1 MLAGDLR
8 MNEIAAKPVQSLA
21 TSLDSYWMPFSH
33 NRYFKRHPE
42 YRLLASAHGAYYT
55 TVEGQRLFD
64 ALSGLWCVNLGHGHP
79 RIAAALERQFATL
92 DYSPAFQMGAP
103 ETFRL
108 AGRIAALAPAGLDRV
123 FFANSGSEAVD
134 TALKVALAYHRVRG
148 EGGRIRL
155 IGRERGY
162 HGVGF
167 GGISVGGIVANR
179 RMFPAAQ
186 LPGVDHL
193 PHTLDYGRMAFSRG
207 QPQWGAELAEELA
220 RLVALHDA
228 STIAAVIVEPMQ
240 GSAGVIVPPVG
251 YLERLRELCT
261 QHGILLIFDEVITGF
276 GRLGAGFAAERFGVI
291 PDMIAFAKGVNNG
304 AVPLGGVIV
313 RREIHDA
320 FMTGPEHLVEFA
332 HGYTY
337 SGHPLAVA
345 AAHATLDALAEEGMF
360 ARVRALEPVLEGAIH
375 SLRGEP
381 GVLDIRN
388 IGLAA
393 AVDLE
398 PIPGSPGLRAL
409 RVFERGLR
417 EGQYVRFTGDTIA
430 LGPPFISTEQ
440 ELDRMVAALRTA
452 IRAAH

>member
-1 MLAGDLR
+1 
-8 MNEIAAKPVQSLA
+8 MNEIAAQAVQGLA
-21 TSLDSYWMPFSH
+21 TSLDPYWMPFSH

-42 YRLLASAHGAYYT
+42 YRLLASAAGAYYT

-79 RIAAALERQFATL
+79 RIAAALKRQFETI
-92 DYSPAFQMGAP
+92 DYSPAFQMGYP

-108 AGRIAALAPAGLDRV
+108 AGRIAAMAPAGLDRV

-134 TALKVALAYHRVRG
+134 TALKIALGFHRVTG
-148 EGGRIRL
+148 QAGRIRL

-167 GGISVGGIVANR
+167 GGISVGGMAANR
-179 RMFPAAQ
+179 KMFPSAQ

-207 QPQWGAELAEELA
+207 QPAWGAELADELA

-261 QHGILLIFDEVITGF
+261 KHGILLIFDEVITGF
-276 GRLGAGFAAERFGVI
+276 GRMGAGFAAERFGVT
-291 PDMIAFAKGVNNG
+291 PDMIVFAKGVNNA

-313 RREIHDA
+313 RRDIHDA
-320 FMTGPEHLVEFA
+320 FMTGPEQLVEFF

-337 SGHPLAVA
+337 SGHPMAVA
-345 AAHATLDALAEEGMF
+345 AAHATLDVLEAEGMF
-360 ARVRALEPVLEGAIH
+360 ARVRSLEPVLENAMH

-393 AVDLE
+393 AVDLD
-398 PIPGSPGLRAL
+398 PIPGAPGVRAL
-409 RVFERGLR
+409 KVFERALR
-417 EGQYVRFTGDTIA
+417 EGQYLRFTGDTIA
-430 LGPPFISTEQ
+430 VGPPFVSTER
-440 ELDRMVAALRTA
+440 ELVGMVEALRTA
-452 IRAAH
+452 IRAAS

>member
-1 MLAGDLR
+1 
-8 MNEIAAKPVQSLA
+8 MNEIAAPAVHALA
-21 TSLDSYWMPFSH
+21 TGLDPYWMPFSH

-42 YRLLASAHGAYYT
+42 YRLLASAQGAYYT
-55 TVEGQRLFD
+55 TVEGERLFD

-79 RIAAALERQFATL
+79 RIAAALKLQFETI
-92 DYSPAFQMGAP
+92 DYSPAFQMGYP
-103 ETFRL
+103 GTFRL
-108 AGRIAALAPAGLDRV
+108 AERIAAMAPTGLDRV
-123 FFANSGSEAVD
+123 FFVNSGSEAVD
-134 TALKVALAYHRVRG
+134 TALKIALGFHRVTG
-148 EGGRIRL
+148 EAGRIRL

-167 GGISVGGIVANR
+167 GGISVGGMVANR
-179 RMFPAAQ
+179 KMFPSAQ

-207 QPQWGAELAEELA
+207 QPKWGAGLADELA

-276 GRLGAGFAAERFGVI
+276 GRMGASFAAERFGVT
-291 PDMIAFAKGVNNG
+291 PDMIVFAKGVNNA

-313 RREIHDA
+313 RRDIHDA
-320 FMTGPEHLVEFA
+320 FMTGPEHLVEFF

-337 SGHPLAVA
+337 SGHPMAVA
-345 AAHATLDALAEEGMF
+345 AAHATLDVLEEEGMF
-360 ARVRALEPVLEGAIH
+360 ARVRALEPVLENAMH

-393 AVDLE
+393 AVDLD
-398 PIPGSPGLRAL
+398 PISGSPGVRAL
-409 RVFERGLR
+409 KVFERGLR
-417 EGQYVRFTGDTIA
+417 EGQLLRFTGDTIA
-430 LGPPFISTEQ
+430 VGPPFISTEQ
-440 ELDRMVAALRTA
+440 ELVRMVEALRTA
-452 IRAAH
+452 IRAAS

>member
-1 MLAGDLR
+1 
-8 MNEIAAKPVQSLA
+8 MNEIVADRVQGLAA
-21 TSLDSYWMPFSH
+21 SLDQYWMPFSH

-42 YRLLASAHGAYYT
+42 YRLLASAQGAYYT
-55 TVEGQRLFD
+55 TVEGRKLFD

-79 RIAAALERQFATL
+79 RIAAALERQFATI
-92 DYSPAFQMGAP
+92 DYSPAFQMGTP

-108 AGRIAALAPAGLDRV
+108 AQRIAALAPAGLDRV

-134 TALKVALAYHRVRG
+134 TALKIALGYHRVRG
-148 EGGRIRL
+148 EAARIRL
-155 IGRERGY
+155 IGRARGY

-167 GGISVGGIVANR
+167 GGMSVGGMVANR
-179 RMFPAAQ
+179 KMFPAAE

-207 QPQWGAELAEELA
+207 QPEWGAELADELA

-228 STIAAVIVEPMQ
+228 STIAAVIVEPVQ
-240 GSAGVIVPPVG
+240 GSAGVIVPPAG

-276 GRLGAGFAAERFGVI
+276 GRMGAAFAAERFGVT
-291 PDMIAFAKGVNNG
+291 PDMITFAKGVNNG

-313 RREIHDA
+313 RRDIHDA
-320 FMTGPEHLVEFA
+320 FMSGPEHLVEFF

-337 SGHPLAVA
+337 SGHPMAVA
-345 AAHATLDALAEEGMF
+345 AAHATLDVLGEEGMF
-360 ARVRALEPVLEGAIH
+360 ARVRALEPALEDAMH

-398 PIPGSPGLRAL
+398 PIPGSPGLRGL
-409 RVFERGLR
+409 RVFERALR
-417 EGQYVRFTGDTIA
+417 EGQYVRFIGDTIA
-430 LGPPFISTEQ
+430 VGPPFIATEA
-440 ELDRMVAALRTA
+440 EIARLADALRA
-452 IRAAH
+452 AVRAAS

>member
-1 MLAGDLR
+1 
-8 MNEIAAKPVQSLA
+8 MNEIAAKHVKGLA
-21 TSLDSYWMPFSH
+21 TSLDPYWMPFSH

-42 YRLLASAHGAYYT
+42 YRLLASAQGAYYT

-79 RIAAALERQFATL
+79 RIAAALKRQFETI
-92 DYSPAFQMGAP
+92 DYSPAFQMGSP
-103 ETFRL
+103 DTFRL
-108 AGRIAALAPAGLDRV
+108 AERIAAMAPAGLDRV

-134 TALKVALAYHRVRG
+134 TALKIALGFHRARG
-148 EGGRIRL
+148 EAGRIRL

-167 GGISVGGIVANR
+167 GGMSVGGMVANR
-179 RMFPAAQ
+179 KMFPSAE

-193 PHTLDYGRMAFSRG
+193 PDTLDRGRMAFSRG
-207 QPQWGAELAEELA
+207 QPTWGAERADELA

-261 QHGILLIFDEVITGF
+261 KHGILLIFDEVITGF
-276 GRLGAGFAAERFGVI
+276 GRMGAGFAAERFGVA
-291 PDMIAFAKGVNNG
+291 PDIITFAKGVNNG
-304 AVPLGGVIV
+304 AVPLAGAIV
-313 RREIHDA
+313 RRDIYDA
-320 FMTGPEHLVEFA
+320 FMTGPEHLVEFF

-337 SGHPLAVA
+337 SGHPMAVA
-345 AAHATLDALAEEGMF
+345 AAHATLDVLAEEGMF
-360 ARVRALEPVLEGAIH
+360 ARVRALEPVLERAMH

-393 AVDLE
+393 ALDLE

-409 RVFERGLR
+409 QVFERALR
-417 EGQYVRFTGDTIA
+417 AGQYVRFTGDTIA
-430 LGPPFISTEQ
+430 VGPPFISTEQ
-440 ELDRMVAALRTA
+440 EIVALAEALRAA
-452 IRAAH
+452 IRGGY

>member
-1 MLAGDLR
+1 
-8 MNEIAAKPVQSLA
+8 MNEITAKAVHGLA
-21 TSLDSYWMPFSH
+21 TSLDPYWMPFSH

-42 YRLLASAHGAYYT
+42 LRLLASAQGAYYT
-55 TVEGQRLFD
+55 TVEGARLFD

-79 RIAAALERQFATL
+79 RIAAALQRQFATL
-92 DYSPAFQMGAP
+92 DYSPAFQMGYP

-134 TALKVALAYHRVRG
+134 TALKIALGFHRVRG
-148 EGGRIRL
+148 EAARTRL

-167 GGISVGGIVANR
+167 GGISVGGMVANR
-179 RMFPAAQ
+179 KMFPSAQ
-186 LPGVDHL
+186 LVGVDHL
-193 PHTLDYGRMAFSRG
+193 PHTLDYRRMGFSRG
-207 QPQWGAELAEELA
+207 QPQWGAELADELA

-240 GSAGVIVPPVG
+240 GSAGVIVPPLG
-251 YLERLRELCT
+251 YLERLRDLCT
-261 QHGILLIFDEVITGF
+261 RHGILLIFDEVITGF
-276 GRLGAGFAAERFGVI
+276 GRMGAAFAAERFGVT
-291 PDMIAFAKGVNNG
+291 PDMIVFAKGVNNG

-320 FMTGPEHLVEFA
+320 FMTGPEHAVELF

-337 SGHPLAVA
+337 SGHPMAVA
-345 AAHATLDALAEEGMF
+345 AAHATLDALEEEGMF
-360 ARVRALEPVLEGAIH
+360 ARVRALSPVLEEAIH
-375 SLRGEP
+375 TLRGEP

-398 PIPGSPGLRAL
+398 PLPGAPGMRAL
-409 RVFERGLR
+409 KVFERALR
-417 EGQYVRFTGDTIA
+417 EGQYLRFTGDTIA
-430 LGPPFISTEQ
+430 VGPPFIATAE
-440 ELDRMVAALRTA
+440 ELARMVDALRTA
-452 IRAAH
+452 IRAAA

>member
-1 MLAGDLR
+1 
-8 MNEIAAKPVQSLA
+8 
-21 TSLDSYWMPFSH
+21 MPFSH

-42 YRLLASAHGAYYT
+42 LRLLASAQGAYYT
-55 TVEGQRLFD
+55 TVEGARLFD

-79 RIAAALERQFATL
+79 RIAAALQRQFATL
-92 DYSPAFQMGAP
+92 DYSPAFQMGYP

-123 FFANSGSEAVD
+123 FLANSGSEAVD
-134 TALKVALAYHRVRG
+134 TALKIALGFHRVRG
-148 EGGRIRL
+148 EASRTRL

-167 GGISVGGIVANR
+167 GGISVGGMVANR
-179 RMFPAAQ
+179 KMFPSAQ
-186 LPGVDHL
+186 LVGVDHL
-193 PHTLDYGRMAFSRG
+193 PHTLDYRRMAFSRG
-207 QPQWGAELAEELA
+207 QPQWGAELADELA

-240 GSAGVIVPPVG
+240 GSAGVIVPPLG

-276 GRLGAGFAAERFGVI
+276 GRMGAAFAAERFGVT
-291 PDMIAFAKGVNNG
+291 PDMIVFAKGVNNG

-320 FMTGPEHLVEFA
+320 FMTGPEHAVELF

-337 SGHPLAVA
+337 SGHPMAVA
-345 AAHATLDALAEEGMF
+345 AAHATLDALEEEGMF
-360 ARVRALEPVLEGAIH
+360 ARVRALSPVLEEAIH
-375 SLRGEP
+375 ALRGEP
-381 GVLDIRN
+381 GILDIRN

-398 PIPGSPGLRAL
+398 PLPGAPGMRAL
-409 RVFERGLR
+409 KVFERALR
-417 EGQYVRFTGDTIA
+417 EGQYLRFTGDTIA
-430 LGPPFISTEQ
+430 VGPPFIATAE
-440 ELDRMVAALRTA
+440 ELARMVEALRTA
-452 IRAAH
+452 IRAAA

>member
-1 MLAGDLR
+1 
-8 MNEIAAKPVQSLA
+8 MNEIAAKHVQGLA
-21 TSLDSYWMPFSH
+21 TRLDPYWMPFSH

-42 YRLLASAHGAYYT
+42 YRLLASAQGAYYT

-64 ALSGLWCVNLGHGHP
+64 ALSGLWCVNLGHRHP
-79 RIAAALERQFATL
+79 RIAAALKAQFETL
-92 DYSPAFQMGAP
+92 DYSPAFQMGTP

-108 AGRIAALAPAGLDRV
+108 AERIAAMAPPGLDRV

-134 TALKVALAYHRVRG
+134 TALKIALGFHRVRG
-148 EGGRIRL
+148 EAGRVRL
-155 IGRERGY
+155 IGRSRGY

-167 GGISVGGIVANR
+167 GGMSVGGIVANR
-179 RMFPAAQ
+179 KLFAAAE

-193 PHTLDYGRMAFSRG
+193 PDTLDRGRMAFSRG
-207 QPQWGAELAEELA
+207 QPEWGAELADELA

-261 QHGILLIFDEVITGF
+261 KHGILLVFDEVITGF
-276 GRLGAGFAAERFGVI
+276 GRMGAAFAAERFGVT
-291 PDMIAFAKGVNNG
+291 PDIIAFAKGVNNG
-304 AVPLGGVIV
+304 AVPLAGVIV
-313 RREIHDA
+313 RRDIYDA
-320 FMTGPEHLVEFA
+320 FMTGPEHAVEFF

-337 SGHPLAVA
+337 SGHPMAVA
-345 AAHATLDALAEEGMF
+345 AAHATLDVLGEEGMF
-360 ARVRALEPVLEGAIH
+360 ARVRALEPVLERAMH

-398 PIPGSPGLRAL
+398 PVPGAPGLRAL
-409 RVFERGLR
+409 QVFERALR
-417 EGQYVRFTGDTIA
+417 AGQYVRFTGDTIA
-430 LGPPFISTEQ
+430 VGPPFISTE
-440 ELDRMVAALRTA
+440 EEIVAIAEALRAA
-452 IRAAH
+452 IRAVY

>member
-1 MLAGDLR
+1 
-8 MNEIAAKPVQSLA
+8 MNEIAAKELHGLA
-21 TSLDSYWMPFSH
+21 TSLDPYWMPFSH

-42 YRLLASAHGAYYT
+42 YRLLASAAGAYYT

-79 RIAAALERQFATL
+79 GIAAALQQQFGTI
-92 DYSPAFQMGAP
+92 DYSPAFQMGYP

-123 FFANSGSEAVD
+123 FLVNSGSEAVD
-134 TALKVALAYHRVRG
+134 TALKIALGYHRVRG
-148 EGGRIRL
+148 EAARIRL
-155 IGRERGY
+155 IGRERAY

-167 GGISVGGIVANR
+167 GGISVGGMVANR
-179 RMFPAAQ
+179 KMFPSAQ
-186 LPGVDHL
+186 LAGVDHL
-193 PHTLDYGRMAFSRG
+193 PHTLDYRRMAFSRG
-207 QPQWGAELAEELA
+207 QPQWGTELADELA

-228 STIAAVIVEPMQ
+228 STIAAVIVEPVQ

-261 QHGILLIFDEVITGF
+261 AHGILLIFDEVITGF
-276 GRLGAGFAAERFGVI
+276 GRMGAAFAAERFGVR
-291 PDMIAFAKGVNNG
+291 PDMIVFAKGVNNG

-320 FMTGPEHLVEFA
+320 FMTGPEQLVEFF

-345 AAHATLDALAEEGMF
+345 AAHATLDALEGEGMF
-360 ARVRALEPVLEGAIH
+360 ARVRALEPVLEDAMHG
-375 SLRGEP
+375 LRGEP
-381 GVLDIRN
+381 GVLDVRN

-398 PIPGSPGLRAL
+398 PVPGAPGARAL
-409 RVFERGLR
+409 KVFERALR
-417 EGQYVRFTGDTIA
+417 EGQYLRFTGDTIA
-430 LGPPFISTEQ
+430 VGPPFIATAA
-440 ELDRMVAALRTA
+440 ELGRMAEALRTA
-452 IRAAH
+452 IRAAF

>member
-1 MLAGDLR
+1 
-8 MNEIAAKPVQSLA
+8 
-21 TSLDSYWMPFSH
+21 
-33 NRYFKRHPE
+33 
-42 YRLLASAHGAYYT
+42 
-55 TVEGQRLFD
+55 
-64 ALSGLWCVNLGHGHP
+64 
-79 RIAAALERQFATL
+79 
-92 DYSPAFQMGAP
+92 
-103 ETFRL
+103 
-108 AGRIAALAPAGLDRV
+108 
-123 FFANSGSEAVD
+123 
-134 TALKVALAYHRVRG
+134 
-148 EGGRIRL
+148 
-155 IGRERGY
+155 
-162 HGVGF
+162 
-167 GGISVGGIVANR
+167 
-179 RMFPAAQ
+179 
-186 LPGVDHL
+186 
-193 PHTLDYGRMAFSRG
+193 
-207 QPQWGAELAEELA
+207 
-220 RLVALHDA
+220 
-228 STIAAVIVEPMQ
+228 
-240 GSAGVIVPPVG
+240 VG

>member
-1 MLAGDLR
+1 
-8 MNEIAAKPVQSLA
+8 MNEITAPAAHGLA
-21 TSLDSYWMPFSH
+21 TSLDPYWMPFSH

-42 YRLLASAHGAYYT
+42 YRLLASAAGAYYT

-79 RIAAALERQFATL
+79 RIAAALKRQFETI
-92 DYSPAFQMGAP
+92 DYSPAFQMGYP

-108 AGRIAALAPAGLDRV
+108 AGRIAAMAPAGLDRV

-134 TALKVALAYHRVRG
+134 TALKIALGFHRVTG
-148 EGGRIRL
+148 QAGRIRL

-167 GGISVGGIVANR
+167 GGISVGGMVANR
-179 RMFPAAQ
+179 KMFPSAQ

-207 QPQWGAELAEELA
+207 QPAWGAELADELA

-261 QHGILLIFDEVITGF
+261 KHGILLIFDEVITGF
-276 GRLGAGFAAERFGVI
+276 GRMGAGFAAERFGVT
-291 PDMIAFAKGVNNG
+291 PDMIVFAKGVNNA

-313 RREIHDA
+313 RRDIHDA
-320 FMTGPEHLVEFA
+320 FMTGPEQVVEFF

-337 SGHPLAVA
+337 SGHPMAVA
-345 AAHATLDALAEEGMF
+345 AAHATLDVLEAEGMF
-360 ARVRALEPVLEGAIH
+360 GRVRSLEPVLEDAMH
-375 SLRGEP
+375 SLRSEP

-393 AVDLE
+393 AVDLD
-398 PIPGSPGLRAL
+398 PIPGAPGARAL
-409 RVFERGLR
+409 KVFERGLR
-417 EGQYVRFTGDTIA
+417 EGQYLRFTGDTIA
-430 LGPPFISTEQ
+430 VGPPFISTEG
-440 ELDRMVAALRTA
+440 ELAGMVEALRTA
-452 IRAAH
+452 IRAAA

>member
-1 MLAGDLR
+1 
-8 MNEIAAKPVQSLA
+8 MNEIAAKALRGLA
-21 TSLDSYWMPFSH
+21 ASLDPYWMPFSH

-42 YRLLASAHGAYYT
+42 YRLLASAQGAYYT
-55 TVEGQRLFD
+55 TAEGQRLFD

-79 RIAAALERQFATL
+79 GIAAALARQFGTI
-92 DYSPAFQMGAP
+92 DYSPAFQMGYP

-108 AGRIAALAPAGLDRV
+108 AGRIAQLAPAGLDRV

-134 TALKVALAYHRVRG
+134 TALKIALGFHRVTG
-148 EGGRIRL
+148 EAGRIRL

-167 GGISVGGIVANR
+167 GGISVGGMVANR
-179 RMFPAAQ
+179 KMFPSAQ
-186 LPGVDHL
+186 LAGVDHL
-193 PHTLDYGRMAFSRG
+193 PHTLDYRRMAFSRG
-207 QPQWGAELAEELA
+207 QPQWGAELADELA

-228 STIAAVIVEPMQ
+228 STIAAVIVEPVQ

-276 GRLGAGFAAERFGVI
+276 GRMGAAFAAERFGVA
-291 PDMIAFAKGVNNG
+291 PDMIVFAKGVNNG

-313 RREIHDA
+313 RRDIHDA
-320 FMTGPEHLVEFA
+320 FMTGPEQAVEFF

-337 SGHPLAVA
+337 SGHPMAVA
-345 AAHATLDALAEEGMF
+345 AAHATLDALEADGMF
-360 ARVRALEPVLEGAIH
+360 ARVRALEPVLEGAMH
-375 SLRGEP
+375 ALRGEP
-381 GVLDIRN
+381 GVLDVRN

-398 PIPGSPGLRAL
+398 PLPGAPGTRAL
-409 RVFERGLR
+409 KVFERGLR
-417 EGQYVRFTGDTIA
+417 EGQLLRFTGDTIA
-430 LGPPFISTEQ
+430 VGPPFITTDA
-440 ELDRMVAALRTA
+440 ELGRMAEALRTA
-452 IRAAH
+452 IRAAF

>member
-1 MLAGDLR
+1 
-8 MNEIAAKPVQSLA
+8 MNEITAKAVHGLA
-21 TSLDSYWMPFSH
+21 TSLDEYWMPFSH

-42 YRLLASAHGAYYT
+42 RRLLASAQGAYYT
-55 TVEGQRLFD
+55 TVEGARLFD

-79 RIAAALERQFATL
+79 RIAAALQRQYATI
-92 DYSPAFQMGAP
+92 DYSPAFQMGYP

-108 AGRIAALAPAGLDRV
+108 AGRIARLAPAGLDRV

-134 TALKVALAYHRVRG
+134 TALKIALGFHRVRG
-148 EGGRIRL
+148 EAARTRL

-167 GGISVGGIVANR
+167 GGISVGGMAANR
-179 RMFPAAQ
+179 RMFPSAE

-193 PHTLDYGRMAFSRG
+193 PHTLDTRRMAFSRG
-207 QPQWGAELAEELA
+207 QPQWGAELADELG

-240 GSAGVIVPPVG
+240 GSAGVIVPPLG

-261 QHGILLIFDEVITGF
+261 RHGILLIFDEVITGF
-276 GRLGAGFAAERFGVI
+276 GRMGAAFAAEGFGVT
-291 PDMIAFAKGVNNG
+291 PDMIVFAKGVNNG

-320 FMTGPEHLVEFA
+320 FMTGPEHAVELF

-337 SGHPLAVA
+337 SGHPMAVA
-345 AAHATLDALAEEGMF
+345 AAHATLDVLEEEGLF
-360 ARVRALEPVLEGAIH
+360 ERVRALAPVLEDAIH
-375 SLRGEP
+375 ALRGEP

-393 AVDLE
+393 AVDLD
-398 PIPGSPGLRAL
+398 PLPGAPGMRAL
-409 RVFERGLR
+409 KVFERALR
-417 EGQYVRFTGDTIA
+417 EGQYLRFTGDTIA
-430 LGPPFISTEQ
+430 VGPPFIATPE
-440 ELDRMVAALRTA
+440 ELARMVAALRTA
-452 IRAAH
+452 IRAAA

>member
-1 MLAGDLR
+1 M
-8 MNEIAAKPVQSLA
+8 
-21 TSLDSYWMPFSH
+21 
-33 NRYFKRHPE
+33 
-42 YRLLASAHGAYYT
+42 
-55 TVEGQRLFD
+55 
-64 ALSGLWCVNLGHGHP
+64 
-79 RIAAALERQFATL
+79 
-92 DYSPAFQMGAP
+92 
-103 ETFRL
+103 
-108 AGRIAALAPAGLDRV
+108 APAGLDRV

-134 TALKVALAYHRVRG
+134 TALKIALGFHRVTG
-148 EGGRIRL
+148 DAGRIRL

-167 GGISVGGIVANR
+167 GGMSVGGMVANR
-179 RMFPAAQ
+179 KMFPSAL

-207 QPQWGAELAEELA
+207 QPKWGAELADELA

-276 GRLGAGFAAERFGVI
+276 GRMGASFAAERFGVT
-291 PDMIAFAKGVNNG
+291 PDMIVFAKGVNNA

-313 RREIHDA
+313 RRDIHDA
-320 FMTGPEHLVEFA
+320 FMTGPEHLVEFF

-337 SGHPLAVA
+337 SGHPMAVA
-345 AAHATLDALAEEGMF
+345 AAHATLDALEEEGMF
-360 ARVRALEPVLEGAIH
+360 ARVRALEPVLENAMH

-393 AVDLE
+393 AVDLD
-398 PIPGSPGLRAL
+398 PIPGSPGVRAL
-409 RVFERGLR
+409 KVFERGLR
-417 EGQYVRFTGDTIA
+417 EGQCLRFTGDTIA
-430 LGPPFISTEQ
+430 VGPPFISTEP
-440 ELDRMVAALRTA
+440 ELVRMVEALRTA
-452 IRAAH
+452 IRAAS

>member
-1 MLAGDLR
+1 
-8 MNEIAAKPVQSLA
+8 MNEIAAPAVHALA
-21 TSLDSYWMPFSH
+21 TGLDPYWMPFSH

-42 YRLLASAHGAYYT
+42 YRLLASAQGAYYT
-55 TVEGQRLFD
+55 TVEGERLFD

-79 RIAAALERQFATL
+79 RIAAALKLQFETI
-92 DYSPAFQMGAP
+92 DYSPAFQMGYP
-103 ETFRL
+103 GTFRL
-108 AGRIAALAPAGLDRV
+108 AERIAAMAPAGLDRV
-123 FFANSGSEAVD
+123 FFVNSGSEGVD
-134 TALKVALAYHRVRG
+134 TALKIALGFHRVRG

-167 GGISVGGIVANR
+167 GGISVGGMVANR
-179 RMFPAAQ
+179 KMFPSAQ

-207 QPQWGAELAEELA
+207 QPKWGAGLADELA

-276 GRLGAGFAAERFGVI
+276 GRMGASFAAERFGVT
-291 PDMIAFAKGVNNG
+291 PDMIVFAKGVNNA

-313 RREIHDA
+313 RRDIHDA
-320 FMTGPEHLVEFA
+320 FMTGPEHLVEFF

-337 SGHPLAVA
+337 SGHPMAVA
-345 AAHATLDALAEEGMF
+345 AAHATLDVLEEEGMF
-360 ARVRALEPVLEGAIH
+360 ARVRALEPVLENAMH

-398 PIPGSPGLRAL
+398 PIPGAPGVRAL
-409 RVFERGLR
+409 KVFERGLR
-417 EGQYVRFTGDTIA
+417 EGQCLRFTGDTIA
-430 LGPPFISTEQ
+430 VGPPFVSTEQ
-440 ELDRMVAALRTA
+440 ELVGMVEALRSA
-452 IRAAH
+452 IRAAS

>member
-1 MLAGDLR
+1 
-8 MNEIAAKPVQSLA
+8 MNEIAAPAVHGLA
-21 TSLDSYWMPFSH
+21 TSLDPYWMPFSH
-33 NRYFKRHPE
+33 NRYFKQHPE
-42 YRLLASAHGAYYT
+42 RRLLAAAQGAYYT
-55 TVEGQRLFD
+55 TVEGDRLFD

-79 RIAAALERQFATL
+79 GIAAALQRQFATI
-92 DYSPAFQMGAP
+92 DYSPAFQMGYP

-134 TALKVALAYHRVRG
+134 TALKIALAFHRVRG
-148 EGGRIRL
+148 EAGRIRL

-179 RMFPAAQ
+179 KMFPAAQ

-193 PHTLDYGRMAFSRG
+193 PHTLDYARMAFSRG
-207 QPQWGAELAEELA
+207 QPRWGAELADELA

-228 STIAAVIVEPMQ
+228 STIAAVIVEPVQ
-240 GSAGVIVPPVG
+240 GSAGVIVPPLG

-261 QHGILLIFDEVITGF
+261 RHGILLIFDEVITGF
-276 GRLGAGFAAERFGVI
+276 GRMGAAFAAERFGVT
-291 PDMIAFAKGVNNG
+291 PDMIVFAKGVNNG

-313 RREIHDA
+313 RRDIHDA
-320 FMTGPEHLVEFA
+320 FMTGPEHLVEFF

-337 SGHPLAVA
+337 SGHPMAVA
-345 AAHATLDALAEEGMF
+345 AAHATLDALEAEGMF
-360 ARVRALEPVLEGAIH
+360 ALVRSLEPVLEEAMH

-388 IGLAA
+388 FGLAA
-393 AVDLE
+393 GLDLD
-398 PIPGSPGLRAL
+398 PVPGSPGVRAL
-409 RVFERGLR
+409 RVFERALQ
-417 EGQYVRFTGDTIA
+417 EGQYLRFTGDTIA
-430 LGPPFISTEQ
+430 VGPPFIATPE
-440 ELDRMVAALRTA
+440 ELARMAEALRTA
-452 IRAAH
+452 IRAAF

>member
-1 MLAGDLR
+1 
-8 MNEIAAKPVQSLA
+8 MNEIAAKHVQGLA
-21 TSLDSYWMPFSH
+21 TRLDPYWMPFSH

-42 YRLLASAHGAYYT
+42 YRLLASAQGAYYT

-64 ALSGLWCVNLGHGHP
+64 ALSGLWCVNLGHRHP
-79 RIAAALERQFATL
+79 RIAAALKAQFETL
-92 DYSPAFQMGAP
+92 DYSPAFQMGTP

-108 AGRIAALAPAGLDRV
+108 AERIAAMAPPGLDRV

-134 TALKVALAYHRVRG
+134 TALKIALGFHRVRG
-148 EGGRIRL
+148 EAGRVRL
-155 IGRERGY
+155 IGRSRGY

-167 GGISVGGIVANR
+167 GGMSVGGIVANR
-179 RMFPAAQ
+179 KLFAAAE
-186 LPGVDHL
+186 LLGVDHL
-193 PHTLDYGRMAFSRG
+193 PDTLDRGRMAFSRG
-207 QPQWGAELAEELA
+207 QPEWGAELADELA

-261 QHGILLIFDEVITGF
+261 KHGILLVFDEVITGF
-276 GRLGAGFAAERFGVI
+276 GRMGAAFAAERFGVT
-291 PDMIAFAKGVNNG
+291 PDIIAFAKGVNNG
-304 AVPLGGVIV
+304 AVPLAGVIV
-313 RREIHDA
+313 RRDIYDA
-320 FMTGPEHLVEFA
+320 FMTGPEHAVEFF

-337 SGHPLAVA
+337 SGHPMAVA
-345 AAHATLDALAEEGMF
+345 AAHATLDVLGEEGMF
-360 ARVRALEPVLEGAIH
+360 ARVRALEPVLERAMH

-398 PIPGSPGLRAL
+398 PVPGAPGLRAL
-409 RVFERGLR
+409 QVFERALR
-417 EGQYVRFTGDTIA
+417 AGQYVRFTGDTIA
-430 LGPPFISTEQ
+430 VGPPFISTE
-440 ELDRMVAALRTA
+440 EEIVAIAEALRAA
-452 IRAAH
+452 IRAVY

>member
-1 MLAGDLR
+1 
-8 MNEIAAKPVQSLA
+8 MNEITAPTARGLA
-21 TSLDSYWMPFSH
+21 TSLDPYWMPFSH

-42 YRLLASAHGAYYT
+42 YRLLASAAGAYYT

-79 RIAAALERQFATL
+79 RIAAALKRQFETI
-92 DYSPAFQMGAP
+92 DYSPAFQMGYP

-108 AGRIAALAPAGLDRV
+108 AGRIAAMAPAGLDRV

-134 TALKVALAYHRVRG
+134 TALKIALGFHRVTG
-148 EGGRIRL
+148 EAGRIRL

-167 GGISVGGIVANR
+167 GGISVGGMVANR
-179 RMFPAAQ
+179 KMFPSAQ

-193 PHTLDYGRMAFSRG
+193 PHTLDYRRMAFSRG
-207 QPQWGAELAEELA
+207 QPEWGAELADELA

-240 GSAGVIVPPVG
+240 GSAGVIVPPLG

-261 QHGILLIFDEVITGF
+261 KHGILLIFDEVITGF
-276 GRLGAGFAAERFGVI
+276 GRMGASFAAERFGVT
-291 PDMIAFAKGVNNG
+291 PDLIVFAKGVNNA

-313 RREIHDA
+313 RRDIHDA
-320 FMTGPEHLVEFA
+320 FMTGPEQLVEFF

-337 SGHPLAVA
+337 SGHPMAVA
-345 AAHATLDALAEEGMF
+345 AAHATLDVLEEEGMF
-360 ARVRALEPVLEGAIH
+360 ARVRALEPVLENAMH
-375 SLRGEP
+375 SLRSEP

-393 AVDLE
+393 AVDLD
-398 PIPGSPGLRAL
+398 PIPGAPGARAL
-409 RVFERGLR
+409 KVFERGLR
-417 EGQYVRFTGDTIA
+417 EGQYLRFTGDTIA
-430 LGPPFISTEQ
+430 VGPPFISTEQ
-440 ELDRMVAALRTA
+440 ELVGMVEALRIA
-452 IRAAH
+452 IRAAS